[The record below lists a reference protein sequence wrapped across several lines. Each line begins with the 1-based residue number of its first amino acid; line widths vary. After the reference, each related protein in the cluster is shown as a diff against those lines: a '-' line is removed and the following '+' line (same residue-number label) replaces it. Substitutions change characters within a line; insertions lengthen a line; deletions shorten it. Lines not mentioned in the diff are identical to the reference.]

1 MTLISFADVG
11 VAFGATTLLKDV
23 SFTITRGE
31 RWGIIGRNGAGKS
44 TLFQIITGK
53 LQPSKG
59 AIARQPGLK
68 VSLLDQHRDFGAA
81 TTVWEAAAAA
91 YLPLIAIEK
100 ELAVLAEQ
108 LGSGDEALLDRYGRL
123 QEKFMHEGGYDFP
136 ARVDKVLQGLA
147 FDAVAARNQLLTG
160 LSGGERGRVG
170 LAAQL
175 AAPAELL
182 LLDEP
187 TNHLDLETT
196 RWLQTYLG
204 ELGETVIVIS
214 HDRAFLDETVDHVL
228 HVTGGTTHA
237 YSGGYSAFVSQRE
250 ERMLTFQRQLDKQ
263 QKFIA
268 KEEEYIRRHLA
279 GVNSA
284 QAKGRRSKLGRLPRL
299 SPPPGESDAMTLRLE
314 IGDRGGDRVLHT
326 DKLRVAIGDRV
337 LLEDVTLTAMRA
349 DVIALVG
356 PNGAGKS
363 TLLATILGAREATA
377 GAATVGG
384 SVDAAWYR
392 QDLGQLPLERTIY
405 EAIQDVRPLWG
416 RGHIQG
422 HLGAFGFSGDT
433 VMRVIHTL
441 SGGERARVALALIML
456 RRANLLVLDEPTNH
470 LDVESIEA
478 LEDAIDDYEGTV
490 ILVSHDRAFLREL
503 ATRVWS
509 FDGTRLRDFDGP
521 FVEWEVAEAERR
533 ARLASDSA
541 AAAQGRRAQE
551 KAAVQKLKGADDKD
565 ANAKKQAKK
574 AAEDA
579 EREVMRLEE
588 RVRQVQRKLE
598 DGDLY
603 DGSPERAR
611 EAGRLEKELG
621 AAQRLLDDAMTS
633 WAERTAAL
641 ETR

>member
-23 SFTITRGE
+23 SFTVTRGE

-59 AIARQPGLK
+59 AVARQPGLK
-68 VSLLDQHRDFGAA
+68 VSLLDQHRDFGDA

-100 ELAVLAEQ
+100 ELTVLAEQ
-108 LGSGDEALLDRYGRL
+108 LGSGDEALLEKYGRL

-147 FDAVAARNQLLTG
+147 FDAVDARTRLLTG

-196 RWLQTYLG
+196 VWLQSYLG

-237 YSGGYSAFVSQRE
+237 YTGGYSAFVSQRE

-284 QAKGRRSKLGRLPRL
+284 QAKGRRSKLSRLPRL

-326 DKLRVAIGDRV
+326 DKLRVAVGDRV

-405 EAIQDVRPLWG
+405 DAIQDVRPLWG

-422 HLGAFGFSGDT
+422 HLGAFGFSGDS
-433 VMRVIHTL
+433 VMRTISTL

-470 LDVESIEA
+470 LDVESIES

-533 ARLASDSA
+533 TRVASDSA

-551 KAAVQKLKGADDKD
+551 KAAAQKSKGSDTKD
-565 ANAKKQAKK
+565 ANSKKQARK
-574 AAEDA
+574 AVDDA
-579 EREVMRLEE
+579 EREVLRLEE
-588 RVRQVQRKLE
+588 RVRQVQRALE

-603 DGSPERAR
+603 DGSPDKAR
-611 EAGRLEKELG
+611 EAGRLEKELS

-633 WAERTAAL
+633 WAERTAAVDA
-641 ETR
+641 R

>member
-11 VAFGATTLLKDV
+11 VAFGAMTLLKDV
-23 SFTITRGE
+23 SFTVARGE

-59 AIARQPGLK
+59 AIARQPGVK

-100 ELAVLAEQ
+100 ELAALADE

-123 QEKFMHEGGYDFP
+123 QERFMHEGGYDFP

-147 FDAVAARNQLLTG
+147 FDAVAARTQLLTG

-237 YSGGYSAFVSQRE
+237 YTGGYSAFVSQRE

-284 QAKGRRSKLGRLPRL
+284 QAKGRRSKLSRLPRL

-392 QDLGQLPLERTIY
+392 QDLGQLPLERTMY

-422 HLGAFGFSGDT
+422 HLGAFGFSGDS

-456 RRANLLVLDEPTNH
+456 RKANLLVLDEPTNH

-521 FVEWEVAEAERR
+521 FVEWEVAESERR
-533 ARLASDSA
+533 TRVASDSA
-541 AAAQGRRAQE
+541 AAVQGRRALE
-551 KAAVQKLKGADDKD
+551 KAAAQKSKGTEEKD
-565 ANAKKQAKK
+565 ANSKKQAKK
-574 AAEDA
+574 AAEEA

-603 DGSPERAR
+603 DGSPEKAR

-641 ETR
+641 DAR

>member
-1 MTLISFADVG
+1 MTLISLADVA
-11 VAFGATTLLKDV
+11 VIFGATTLLKDV
-23 SFTITRGE
+23 SVTIARGE

-44 TLFQIITGK
+44 TLFQLITGT
-53 LQPSKG
+53 LLPSKG

-68 VSLLDQHRDFGAA
+68 VSLLDQHRDFGDA

-100 ELAVLAEQ
+100 ELTVLADA

-136 ARVDKVLQGLA
+136 ARVDKVLQGLG
-147 FDAVAARNQLLTG
+147 FDAVESRTRALAG

-187 TNHLDLETT
+187 TNHLDLDTT

-237 YSGGYSAFVSQRE
+237 YTGGYSAFVSQRE
-250 ERMLTFQRQLDKQ
+250 ERMLAFQRQLDKQ

-284 QAKGRRSKLGRLPRL
+284 QAKGRRSKLSRLPRL
-299 SPPPGESDAMTLRLE
+299 SPPPGESGAMSLRLE

-326 DKLRVAIGDRV
+326 DKLRVAVGDRV
-337 LLEDVTLTAMRA
+337 LLESVTLTAMRA

-363 TLLATILGAREATA
+363 TLIATLLGAREATA
-377 GAATVGG
+377 GAASVGG

-392 QDLGQLPLERTIY
+392 QDLGQLPLDRSIY
-405 EAIQDVRPLWG
+405 DAIQDVRPLWG
-416 RGHIQG
+416 RGQIQG
-422 HLGAFGFSGDT
+422 HLGAFGFSGDSVLRT
-433 VMRVIHTL
+433 ISTL

-456 RRANLLVLDEPTNH
+456 QKANLLVLDEPTNH

-478 LEDAIDDYEGTV
+478 LEDAIDEYEGTV

-521 FVEWEVAEAERR
+521 FVEWELTESERR
-533 ARLASDSA
+533 AKIASESA

-551 KAAVQKLKGADDKD
+551 KAQAHKAKGGDTRD
-565 ANAKKQAKK
+565 ANVRKQARK
-574 AAEDA
+574 AADEA
-579 EREVMRLEE
+579 EREVERLEA
-588 RVRQVQRKLE
+588 RVTQVQRALE

-603 DGSPERAR
+603 DGTPEKAR
-611 EAGRLEKELG
+611 EAGRLEKELS

-633 WAERTAAL
+633 WADRTAAL
-641 ETR
+641 DRA

>member
-1 MTLISFADVG
+1 MTLISLNDISVS
-11 VAFGATTLLKDV
+11 FGATTLLKDV
-23 SFTITRGE
+23 SLTVARGE

-44 TLFQIITGK
+44 TLFQIITGT
-53 LQPSKG
+53 LQPSTG
-59 AIARQPGLK
+59 TVARQPGLR
-68 VSLLDQHRDFGAA
+68 VSLLDQHRDFGQA

-91 YLPLIAIEK
+91 YAPLIALEK
-100 ELAVLAEQ
+100 ELATLAEQ
-108 LGSGDEALLDRYGRL
+108 LGNGDDALMDRYGRL

-147 FDAVAARNQLLTG
+147 FDAVDARTRPLAG

-237 YSGGYSAFVSQRE
+237 YAGGYSAFVSQRE
-250 ERMLTFQRQLDKQ
+250 ERMLAFQRQLDKQ

-279 GVNSA
+279 GVNSS
-284 QAKGRRSKLGRLPRL
+284 QAKGRRSKLSRLPRL
-299 SPPPGESDAMTLRLE
+299 SPPPGESEAMTLRLE
-314 IGDRGGDRVLHT
+314 IGDRGGDRVLHAE
-326 DKLRVAIGDRV
+326 KLRVTVADRV
-337 LLEDVTLTAMRA
+337 LLDDVTLTAIRT

-363 TLLATILGAREATA
+363 TLIATLLGAREAAAGTA
-377 GAATVGG
+377 TIGG
-384 SVDAAWYR
+384 SVHAAWYR
-392 QDLGQLPLERTIY
+392 QDLAQLPLERTIF

-416 RGHIQG
+416 RGQIQG
-422 HLGAFGFSGDT
+422 HLGAFGFSGDS
-433 VMRVIHTL
+433 VLRVIGTL

-456 RRANLLVLDEPTNH
+456 QKANLLVLDEPTNH

-478 LEDAIDDYEGTV
+478 LEDAIEEYEGTV

-503 ATRVWS
+503 STRVWA
-509 FDGTRLRDFDGP
+509 FDDTRLRDFDGP
-521 FVEWEVAEAERR
+521 FVEWEVAEGERR
-533 ARLASDSA
+533 AKRASDSA
-541 AAAQGRRAQE
+541 AAAQDRRAQE
-551 KAAVQKLKGADDKD
+551 RAQALKSKGAQEKD
-565 ANAKKQAKK
+565 TQARKQAKR
-574 AAEDA
+574 AADDA
-579 EREVMRLEE
+579 EREVLRLEE
-588 RVRQVQRKLE
+588 RVRQIQGALE

-603 DGSPERAR
+603 DGTPEKAR
-611 EAGRLEKELG
+611 EAGRLEKDLT
-621 AAQRLLDDAMTS
+621 AAQRLLDDAMTL
-633 WAERTAAL
+633 WAERTSAL
-641 ETR
+641 EAL

>member
-1 MTLISFADVG
+1 MTLISLADVG
-11 VAFGATTLLKDV
+11 VSFGATTLLKDV
-23 SFTITRGE
+23 SVTIARGE

-59 AIARQPGLK
+59 AVARQPGLR

-91 YLPLIAIEK
+91 YAPLIAIEK
-100 ELAVLAEQ
+100 ELAILSEQ
-108 LGSGDEALLDRYGRL
+108 LGDGDEALMDRYGRL
-123 QEKFMHEGGYDFP
+123 QEQFMHEGGYDFP
-136 ARVDKVLQGLA
+136 ARIDKVLQGLG
-147 FDAVAARNQLLTG
+147 FDAIESRTRALQG

-187 TNHLDLETT
+187 TNHLDLDTT

-204 ELGETVIVIS
+204 ELGETVVVIS

-228 HVTGGTTHA
+228 HVTGSTAHA
-237 YSGGYSAFVSQRE
+237 YTGGYSAFVSQRE
-250 ERMLTFQRQLDKQ
+250 ERMLAFQRQLDKQ

-279 GVNSA
+279 GVNSS

-299 SPPPGESDAMTLRLE
+299 SPPPGEAGAMSLRLE

-326 DKLRVAIGDRV
+326 DKLRVAVGDRV
-337 LLEDVTLTAMRA
+337 LLEDVTLTAMRS

-363 TLLATILGAREATA
+363 TLIATILGAREAA
-377 GAATVGG
+377 GGAASVGG

-392 QDLGQLPLERTIY
+392 QDLGQLPLEKSIY
-405 EAIQDVRPLWG
+405 DAIQDVRPLWG
-416 RGHIQG
+416 RGNIQG
-422 HLGAFGFSGDT
+422 HLGAFGFSGES
-433 VMRVIHTL
+433 VMRTISTL

-456 RRANLLVLDEPTNH
+456 QKANLLVLDEPTNH

-478 LEDAIDDYEGTV
+478 LEDAIEEYEGTV

-503 ATRVWS
+503 STRVWS

-521 FVEWEVAEAERR
+521 FVDWEVAESDRR
-533 ARLASDSA
+533 AKVASDSA
-541 AAAQGRRAQE
+541 SVAQVKREKERAQAH
-551 KAAVQKLKGADDKD
+551 KAKGGDDR
-565 ANAKKQAKK
+565 AATARKQSKK
-574 AAEDA
+574 AADDA
-579 EREVMRLEE
+579 EREVLRLDE
-588 RVRQVQRKLE
+588 RVRQVTRALE

-603 DGSPERAR
+603 DGSPENAR
-611 EAGRLEKELG
+611 EAGRLEKELT
-621 AAQRLLDDAMTS
+621 AAQRMLDEAMTT
-633 WAERTAAL
+633 WAERTAAI
-641 ETR
+641 

>member
-1 MTLISFADVG
+1 MTLISLADV
-11 VAFGATTLLKDV
+11 AISFGATTLLKDV
-23 SFTITRGE
+23 TVTIARGE
-31 RWGIIGRNGAGKS
+31 RWGIIGRNGAGKT
-44 TLFQIITGK
+44 TLFQILTGT
-53 LQPSKG
+53 LQPTRG
-59 AIARQPGLK
+59 AVARQPGLK
-68 VSLLDQHRDFGAA
+68 VSLLDQHRDFGTA

-91 YLPLIAIEK
+91 YAPLIALEK
-100 ELAVLAEQ
+100 ELALLAEQ
-108 LGSGDEALLDRYGRL
+108 LGSGDEALMDRYGRL
-123 QEKFMHEGGYDFP
+123 QEKFMHEGGYDFS
-136 ARVDKVLQGLA
+136 ARVDKVLQGLG
-147 FDAVAARNQLLTG
+147 FDAIEARTRPLAG

-170 LAAQL
+170 LAGQL

-187 TNHLDLETT
+187 TNHLDLDTT

-204 ELGETVIVIS
+204 ELGETVVVIS

-237 YSGGYSAFVSQRE
+237 YTGGYSAFVSQRE
-250 ERMLTFQRQLDKQ
+250 ERMLSFQRQLDKQ

-279 GVNSA
+279 GVNSS
-284 QAKGRRSKLGRLPRL
+284 QAKGRRSKLSRLPRL

-326 DKLRVAIGDRV
+326 DKLEVTVGERV
-337 LLEDVTLTAMRA
+337 LLRDVTLTAMRA

-363 TLLATILGAREATA
+363 TLIATLLGARAASGGSA
-377 GAATVGG
+377 GVGG

-392 QDLGQLPLERTIY
+392 QDLAQLPLEKSIY
-405 EAIQDVRPLWG
+405 DAIQAVRPLWG

-422 HLGAFGFSGDT
+422 HLGAFGFSGDS
-433 VMRVIHTL
+433 VMRTISTL

-456 RRANLLVLDEPTNH
+456 QKANLLVLDEPTNH

-490 ILVSHDRAFLREL
+490 LLVSHDRAFLREL

-533 ARLASDSA
+533 AKLAADSSA
-541 AAAQGRRAQE
+541 ALQGRRAQE
-551 KAAVQKLKGADDKD
+551 KASAQKAKGSDDRAAAARK
-565 ANAKKQAKK
+565 AAKK
-574 AAEDA
+574 AADEA
-579 EREVMRLEE
+579 EREVLRLEE
-588 RVRQVQRKLE
+588 RVSTVQRALE

-603 DGSPERAR
+603 DGTPEKAR

-621 AAQRLLDDAMTS
+621 AVQRLLDDAMTT

-641 ETR
+641 EQA